1 MSFREAERQKVD
13 ILKGL
18 LILFVVLGHTTFHN
32 VAFHDIIFW
41 FHMPLFF
48 ALSGA
53 VFKGGVDDLKAFAYK
68 KAKRFL
74 PTYLVWF
81 ILISILDGDIFRA
94 KGWVRFIWG
103 GRACGGVYWYITVLL
118 FTVILFALMEN
129 KLQSRKVLAACL
141 FLCLCIGTV
150 ESLLLPENLP
160 DGGGQEL
167 LHSVPWN
174 ADVTLV
180 AIFFYGMGFLLRDLL
195 TQEKLDILFRER
207 LLKQVI
213 VGIAAVAFMVLI
225 ILRFKGLFNYKLD
238 MKTVSYSNL
247 LLNLLLP
254 GLAAIILLW
263 LTGVLMRTRVLKDL
277 LISLGKS
284 SLVVMYVHQFL
295 RAFMEE
301 HTPAFIGRPV
311 VVTVIAV
318 TIGYGLYWL
327 FNKNTVA
334 KKLFIT
340 GIT

>member
-1 MSFREAERQKVD
+1 MSFQEAEWKKVD

-18 LILFVVLGHTTFHN
+18 LILFVVLGHTTFRN

-53 VFKGGVDDLKAFAYK
+53 AFKGGVDDLKAFAYK

-74 PTYLVWF
+74 PTYLAWF
-81 ILISILDGDIFRA
+81 ILISILEGSIFKA
-94 KGWVRFIWG
+94 KSWVRFIWG
-103 GRACGGVYWYITVLL
+103 GRVCGGVYWYITVLL
-118 FTVILFALMEN
+118 FTVILFAQMEK
-129 KLQSRKVLAACL
+129 KLKSRKALAACL

-160 DGGGQEL
+160 DGGQEL

-174 ADVTLV
+174 ADVTFV

-207 LLKQVI
+207 FLKYVM
-213 VGIAAVAFMVLI
+213 VGIAVVAFLVLM
-225 ILRFKGLFNYKLD
+225 ILRFRGLFNYELD
-238 MKTVSYSNL
+238 MKIVSYSNL
-247 LLNLLLP
+247 FLNLLLP

-263 LTGVLMRTRVLKDL
+263 LTDVLTRTSVLKGL
-277 LISLGKS
+277 LISFGKS
-284 SLVVMYVHQFL
+284 SLVIMYVHQFL
-295 RAFMEE
+295 RVFMEA
-301 HTPAFIGRPV
+301 HTPAFIGRPI
-311 VVTVIAV
+311 VVTIIAV
-318 TIGYGLYWL
+318 AVGYGLYRL
-327 FNKNTVA
+327 FSKNTVT